1 MPAQAQN
8 GSSNKTGVTLEMN
21 DGETFLFTSESVGEG
36 HPGMA
41 KKIMSR
47 KLLTLKQKK
56 IIFRKRLILEQKVTS
71 VTPLKFNFTCL
82 LINCQNSSGILFL
95 YGK

>member
-41 KKIMSR
+41 KKNHVSKTIDP
-47 KLLTLKQKK
+47 KAKK
-56 IIFRKRLILEQKVTS
+56 NYISKTVDS
-71 VTPLKFNFTCL
+71 
-82 LINCQNSSGILFL
+82 
-95 YGK
+95 